1 MEEGGPDDDQA
12 HPRLREWP
20 TSPWAH
26 YWDSDEMKQGGVALG
41 EKGGAG
47 VWTGRGCKG
56 AVPGSSRGGAGLWAL
71 LPSQAPVQL
80 GPRPLPAPCR
90 SAPAGGRGPGAE
102 RPEALGDRR
111 AWRRGRGRRQARRL
125 R

>member
-1 MEEGGPDDDQA
+1 
-12 HPRLREWP
+12 
-20 TSPWAH
+20 
-26 YWDSDEMKQGGVALG
+26 MKQGGVVLG
-41 EKGGAG
+41 EEGGAG
-47 VWTGRGCKG
+47 VWAGRGLGRGCEG
-56 AVPGSSRGGAGLWAL
+56 AGPGLFRGGAGLWAL

-102 RPEALGDRR
+102 RPEALGERG

>member
-1 MEEGGPDDDQA
+1 
-12 HPRLREWP
+12 
-20 TSPWAH
+20 
-26 YWDSDEMKQGGVALG
+26 MKQGEVALG
-41 EKGGAG
+41 EEGGAG
-47 VWTGRGCKG
+47 VWAGRGLG
-56 AVPGSSRGGAGLWAL
+56 RSRERAGPAAFRSGAGLWAL

-102 RPEALGDRR
+102 RPEALGERG
-111 AWRRGRGRRQARRL
+111 AWRRGRGRLLARRP